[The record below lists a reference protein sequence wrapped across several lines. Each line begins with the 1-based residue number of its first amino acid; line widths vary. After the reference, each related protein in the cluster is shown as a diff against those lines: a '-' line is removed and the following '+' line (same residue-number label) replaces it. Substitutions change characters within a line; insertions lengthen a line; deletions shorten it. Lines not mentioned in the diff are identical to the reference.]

1 MMTEAA
7 DMPLSGHLTEL
18 RKRLIYSF
26 LAIAFGTAVSF
37 FFIRELMAFLTA
49 PAGQL
54 YFARPTEVLM
64 IYIKTAVVAGFVL
77 ACGLLRI
84 LAFPASCI
92 DGSGEVLV
100 LCLRAAFCDPLS
112 LRTRLFLFLRHA

>member
-26 LAIAFGTAVSF
+26 LAIAVGTAVSF

-77 ACGLLRI
+77 ASNFGV
-84 LAFPASCI
+84 SC
-92 DGSGEVLV
+92 S
-100 LCLRAAFCDPLS
+100 P
-112 LRTRLFLFLRHA
+112 H

>member
-26 LAIAFGTAVSF
+26 LAIAVGTAVSF

-54 YFARPTEVLM
+54 YFARP
-64 IYIKTAVVAGFVL
+64 
-77 ACGLLRI
+77 
-84 LAFPASCI
+84 ASSSPRLWSSSNFGVSC
-92 DGSGEVLV
+92 
-100 LCLRAAFCDPLS
+100 S
-112 LRTRLFLFLRHA
+112 LH

>member
-26 LAIAFGTAVSF
+26 LAIAVGTAVSF

-49 PAGQL
+49 SIS
-54 YFARPTEVLM
+54 R
-64 IYIKTAVVAGFVL
+64 
-77 ACGLLRI
+77 CR
-84 LAFPASCI
+84 
-92 DGSGEVLV
+92 
-100 LCLRAAFCDPLS
+100 
-112 LRTRLFLFLRHA
+112 RTIS